1 MATKVSYLKG
11 VRTRYVNTLQK
22 EINNGHGLITL
33 SSDIDIM
40 DETEFMIKC
49 NSCIERLQLYSEKV
63 ESQTEKLA
71 EAADESDEELIKQLA
86 TENETVGDEAMEC
99 IATLKQLKEKVSA
112 SKVKKVEAKESQGLD
127 QIVALQRQMN
137 AIVASQMRQQTEIL
151 EKQELREKELSTTV
165 KLPKLDMVTFS
176 GDKLKWTEF
185 WDSFE
190 CAIHQNKKL
199 SDIEKFNY
207 LKCKITGEAKSAI
220 LGLSLSKENYQIAVD
235 ILKDRFGNKQE
246 VIDLH
251 YHKLINLPQAVNKT
265 NSLRNLLDNIERH
278 IRSLE
283 VLKQDVNQDVF
294 VSMIRSKMPEDVLL
308 QLEMLNGATNKWTV
322 ENLRVRLH
330 EYVTAREHAE
340 KKDEVKKVNGDNSHF
355 DQGSKNRSGAFYGNR
370 QNHPASDHRPISK
383 PKLANK
389 PEFREFGGKQGA
401 MGSAE
406 ALVVSVD
413 KSTSSRYYDQ
423 CRYCQQRHWS
433 DECPKYR
440 TVYERKKQL
449 KDSCYKCLKLG
460 HMSKDCKKGK
470 ACVHCGE
477 VNTHHRSLCP
487 KKFKSSVVSAHLT
500 EEIQDDHNE
509 YVCSGENV
517 LVSSG
522 EMVLMQT
529 ARTEIRGQGQEN
541 SKGETVRIL
550 LDSGSQRTYVTEHL
564 ADMLQLKRE
573 KEEEIKLVTFGS
585 DRPKVVKTTQTRLSV
600 KLNNGQ
606 YMDITANIV
615 PVISGTV
622 QRNSMNLCS
631 SKNIEHLVKSLDLAD
646 TIPLETESSTVELLI
661 GNDYYLDIIL
671 PQKIEVQP
679 GLYLLSSKLGW
690 ILTGRTTETETSAS
704 ETNMIVLTYGTNI
717 TQTSVFQSVDN
728 AIPVKPDL
736 EDFWNM
742 ETIGVIDNQTTKNDE
757 MVKNHFKENLMFVDG
772 RYQVKWPWKDENPD
786 LPKNRELA
794 VGRLR
799 SNVSRMKNKPELLQQ
814 YDSIIQDQLAK
825 GIIEKV
831 ENTNTDSIKHYL
843 PHHAVINPHKPT
855 TKIRVVYDA
864 SSKVR
869 KEYNSLN
876 ECLYRGPVMLKDLC
890 GLLMRFRLNTVALVA
905 DIEKAFLQIGLQ
917 PGERDVTRFVWIKD
931 PKEARTD
938 EDNIQEYRFCR
949 VPFGIISSPFLLGA
963 TIESHLET
971 YGSDIASRLKDDI
984 YVDNLIT
991 GTDSTESAVQLY
1003 HGAKSIFREA
1013 SMNLR
1018 EWISNDSLVNEFI
1031 ANEDKASCDSVK
1043 VLGHTWN
1050 IQGDSLSLKKQSPA
1064 KETTT
1069 PTKRSVLSEIA
1080 SVFDPLGLFSPV
1092 LIQGKVF
1099 IQSLWSKN
1107 IEWDDEISNEDKT
1120 VWSSVSSNMSKLS
1133 DISVKRCIALDDN
1146 ENVQRSLVCFCDA
1159 SSCAYAANVYLLQ
1172 ANGANECKSDLIFS
1186 KTRLAPLKKMTIPRL
1201 ELMGVVI
1208 GVRCLKY
1215 VKEQLKVSIEGLHV
1229 YTDSQCVLKWINTE
1243 KDLSVFVR
1251 NRVKEIKEDSE
1262 ILFGYV
1268 STKENPA
1275 DVATR
1280 GSDVRSLA
1288 ENDIW
1293 WHGPKWLTESES
1305 EWPGLPGHNEDDPEY
1320 ESEIKKAKPL
1330 KGIGLFSTQSS
1341 EEHTYSSGSCSPL
1354 GIESDRF
1361 SSITKM
1367 LRVTALALR
1376 FIKKLRDAQSNKGPI
1391 TTSEIN
1397 EAEVMW
1403 LTYIQR
1409 KSFVDIFDAISNKKM
1424 TNLQRQLGVYLDN
1437 DGLLHCKGRIDQA
1450 EISESARRPILL
1462 PKNERFTH
1470 LLVEKVHKQNL
1481 HSGVSQTLSQLRYK
1495 YWLPRG
1501 RATVSSVLRNCT
1513 VCRRHEG
1520 GPYKMPVMAPL
1531 PKTRVTSAV
1540 PFSRTGLDY
1549 LGPLYIKTKE
1559 GQRKVWVCLF
1569 TCMVT
1574 RAIHLELLQDMSAEE
1589 FLLGFR
1595 RFISNRGTPIEITS
1609 DNALQF
1615 KTSSKVLNLVWKH
1628 VIQSEEVQTYA
1639 SNVGVK
1645 WNFIVELAPWMGG
1658 FYERLVGLVKR
1669 ALRKTINRKL
1679 LSFIQLQT
1687 VLKEVEAVVNSRP
1700 LVYVSGDIDST
1711 ITLSPKHFLTL
1722 NPNTG
1727 IPELEDDYLDYS
1739 PYESTAEQLLNI
1751 WKKGQKLLNMFW
1763 KIWRDEY
1770 LLSLRERTQ
1779 STLKFRRIQSHFSP
1793 SVDDVVLIKD
1803 DIPRGCWRVGK
1814 VLRLVTSRDGCVR
1827 SAKVALPS
1835 GRVIARPLNLLYP
1848 IEVCEAASKMC
1859 ENGEENTPLPS
1870 EQESISHRTTRSA
1883 AKHAKAKIKQILS
1896 E

>member
-1 MATKVSYLKG
+1 M
-11 VRTRYVNTLQK
+11 
-22 EINNGHGLITL
+22 
-33 SSDIDIM
+33 
-40 DETEFMIKC
+40 
-49 NSCIERLQLYSEKV
+49 
-63 ESQTEKLA
+63 
-71 EAADESDEELIKQLA
+71 
-86 TENETVGDEAMEC
+86 
-99 IATLKQLKEKVSA
+99 
-112 SKVKKVEAKESQGLD
+112 
-127 QIVALQRQMN
+127 
-137 AIVASQMRQQTEIL
+137 
-151 EKQELREKELSTTV
+151 
-165 KLPKLDMVTFS
+165 
-176 GDKLKWTEF
+176 
-185 WDSFE
+185 
-190 CAIHQNKKL
+190 
-199 SDIEKFNY
+199 
-207 LKCKITGEAKSAI
+207 
-220 LGLSLSKENYQIAVD
+220 
-235 ILKDRFGNKQE
+235 
-246 VIDLH
+246 IDL
-251 YHKLINLPQAVNKT
+251 
-265 NSLRNLLDNIERH
+265 
-278 IRSLE
+278 
-283 VLKQDVNQDVF
+283 
-294 VSMIRSKMPEDVLL
+294 
-308 QLEMLNGATNKWTV
+308 
-322 ENLRVRLH
+322 
-330 EYVTAREHAE
+330 
-340 KKDEVKKVNGDNSHF
+340 
-355 DQGSKNRSGAFYGNR
+355 
-370 QNHPASDHRPISK
+370 
-383 PKLANK
+383 
-389 PEFREFGGKQGA
+389 
-401 MGSAE
+401 
-406 ALVVSVD
+406 
-413 KSTSSRYYDQ
+413 
-423 CRYCQQRHWS
+423 
-433 DECPKYR
+433 
-440 TVYERKKQL
+440 
-449 KDSCYKCLKLG
+449 
-460 HMSKDCKKGK
+460 
-470 ACVHCGE
+470 
-477 VNTHHRSLCP
+477 
-487 KKFKSSVVSAHLT
+487 
-500 EEIQDDHNE
+500 
-509 YVCSGENV
+509 
-517 LVSSG
+517 
-522 EMVLMQT
+522 
-529 ARTEIRGQGQEN
+529 
-541 SKGETVRIL
+541 
-550 LDSGSQRTYVTEHL
+550 
-564 ADMLQLKRE
+564 
-573 KEEEIKLVTFGS
+573 TF
-585 DRPKVVKTTQTRLSV
+585 
-600 KLNNGQ
+600 
-606 YMDITANIV
+606 
-615 PVISGTV
+615 
-622 QRNSMNLCS
+622 
-631 SKNIEHLVKSLDLAD
+631 
-646 TIPLETESSTVELLI
+646 
-661 GNDYYLDIIL
+661 
-671 PQKIEVQP
+671 
-679 GLYLLSSKLGW
+679 
-690 ILTGRTTETETSAS
+690 
-704 ETNMIVLTYGTNI
+704 GTNI

-728 AIPVKPDL
+728 AIPVTPDL
-736 EDFWNM
+736 EDFWNI

-757 MVKNHFKENLMFVDG
+757 MVKNHFKENLTFVDG

-786 LPKNRELA
+786 LLKNRELA

-876 ECLYRGPVMLKDLC
+876 ECLYKGLVMLKDLC
-890 GLLMRFRLNTVALVA
+890 GLLMGFRMNTVALVA

-931 PKEARTD
+931 PTEARTD
-938 EDNIQEYRFCR
+938 EDNLQEYRFCR
-949 VPFGIISSPFLLGA
+949 VPFCIISSPFLLGA

-971 YGSDIASRLKDDI
+971 YGSDLASRLKDDI

-991 GTDSTESAVQLY
+991 GTDSIESAVQLY

-1018 EWISNDSLVNEFI
+1018 EWISNDSLLNEFI
-1031 ANEDKASCDSVK
+1031 ANEDKASCDSAK

-1050 IQGDSLSLKKQSPA
+1050 IQSDSLSLKKQSPA

-1069 PTKRSVLSEIA
+1069 PTKRSVLSKIA
-1080 SVFDPLGLFSPV
+1080 SVFDPLGLFFPV

-1107 IEWDDEISNEDKT
+1107 IEWDDKISNEDIT
-1120 VWSSVSSNMSKLS
+1120 VWSLVSSNMSKLS

-1159 SSCAYAANVYLLQ
+1159 SSCAYAANVYLLH
-1172 ANGANECKSDLIFS
+1172 ANGANECKTDLIFS
-1186 KTRLAPLKKMTIPRL
+1186 KTKLAPLKKMTIPRL

-1243 KDLSVFVR
+1243 KDLSVFVK
-1251 NRVKEIKEDSE
+1251 NRVKELKEDSE

-1305 EWPGLPGHNEDDPEY
+1305 EWPGLPGHNGDDPEY
-1320 ESEIKKAKPL
+1320 ESEIKKAKPR
-1330 KGIGLFSTQSS
+1330 KGICLFSTQSS

-1409 KSFVDIFDAISNKKM
+1409 KTFADIFDAISNKKM
-1424 TNLQRQLGVYLDN
+1424 TSLQRQLGVYLDN

-1450 EISESARRPILL
+1450 DISESARRPILL

-1481 HSGVSQTLSQLRYK
+1481 HSGVSQTLSQFRYK

-1615 KTSSKVLNLVWKH
+1615 KTASKVLNLVWKH
-1628 VIQSEEVQTYA
+1628 VIQSKEVQTYA

-1711 ITLSPKHFLTL
+1711 LALSPKHFLTL

-1739 PYESTAEQLLNI
+1739 PYESTAERLLNI

-1770 LLSLRERTQ
+1770 LLSLRGRTQ
-1779 STLKFRRIQSHFSP
+1779 STLKFRRIQSQFSP

-1848 IEVCEAASKMC
+1848 IEVREAVEKMC
-1859 ENGEENTPLPS
+1859 ENCEENTPL
-1870 EQESISHRTTRSA
+1870 SIRTRIYFSSNDE
-1883 AKHAKAKIKQILS
+1883 KCC
-1896 E
+1896 